1 MPPDPHHL
9 TPAQG
14 ADSLHDSLAPTGSR
28 SWRQRW
34 RTWRKPNAIMAKML
48 ALAIGAFPGIA
59 AAQTPPVAVP
69 NPVHLVID
77 SQDNLFVAVNY
88 GILKITPAG
97 KIVELRKEGVYAD
110 AQRFDKRGM
119 DRRWTN
125 LVIDS
130 KDNLYASDGHELY
143 RIRVSEDNRVSG
155 GLYIGTSG
163 SYQIVD
169 GPAGSANFN
178 DIGRM
183 AVDRDDNIYV
193 ADSYDKIAQLI
204 DSNYVTDDYLK
215 KAPKDRNRLDYRI
228 LRKVDTNGNVTTL
241 KTAAGKYLVPNSLSG
256 MAADGRGGIVFAAEG
271 FNRSIQRIDL
281 TTGAFTVAAG
291 QPYSR
296 QWCPV
301 YTQGEAA
308 KAEFVGPETI
318 ILDRQGDIVFADSR
332 LHRLIRVA
340 GGRVSTL
347 AGNSIIDPCAQNI
360 GGRAQEG
367 NRDGKALTALFNFPK
382 GLAYDSKGNLFI
394 ADMNNSSIRKL
405 APDGMVT
412 TFAK

>member
-1 MPPDPHHL
+1 MV
-9 TPAQG
+9 
-14 ADSLHDSLAPTGSR
+14 
-28 SWRQRW
+28 
-34 RTWRKPNAIMAKML
+34 KML
-48 ALAIGAFPGIA
+48 ALVACVIPRA
-59 AAQTPPVAVP
+59 ATAQTVPVAIP

-77 SQDNLFVAVNY
+77 SKDNLFVAVNY

-97 KIVELRKEGVYAD
+97 KIVELRKEGVYPD
-110 AQRFDKRGM
+110 ERRFDKRSM

-143 RIRVSEDNRVSG
+143 KLGVSDDNRVSG
-155 GLYIGTSG
+155 GLYIGKIG

-178 DIGRM
+178 DIGRL
-183 AVDRDDNIYV
+183 AVDRDVNIYV
-193 ADSYDKIAQLI
+193 ADSYFKLAELI
-204 DSNYVTDDYLK
+204 DSNYVTDDYIK
-215 KAPKDRNRLDYRI
+215 KAPKDRNRQNYRV
-228 LRKVDTNGNVTTL
+228 LRKVDPNGNVTTL
-241 KTAAGKYLVPNSLSG
+241 KTATGKYLVPNSLSG
-256 MAADGRGGIVFAAEG
+256 MVADGRGGIVFAASG

-281 TTGAFTVAAG
+281 TSGAFTVAAG

-296 QWCPV
+296 LWCPV
-301 YTQGEAA
+301 YAQGEAG
-308 KAEFVGPETI
+308 KAELVEPETV
-318 ILDRQGDIVFADSR
+318 ILDRQGGIVFADGR
-332 LHRLIRVA
+332 LHRIIRVA
-340 GGRVSTL
+340 GGRVATL

-382 GLAYDSKGNLFI
+382 GMAYDSKGNLFI

-405 APDGMVT
+405 APDGTVT